1 MPKIRTKED
10 ARRKRKQRIRKHVV
24 GTSNKPRLAVFRSL
38 NHIYAQAI
46 DDQTGKTILSASSL
60 ESEVKGK
67 SKKTG
72 NKETAK
78 FVGELIAQKCKSK
91 GIEAVV
97 FDRSGYVYHGRI
109 KALAEAARAGGLK
122 F

>member
-1 MPKIRTKED
+1 MPKMKTKED
-10 ARRKRKQRIRKHVV
+10 ARRKRKQRIRKHVF

-46 DDQTGKTILSASSL
+46 DDHAGKTILSASSL

-67 SKKTG
+67 AKKTG

-91 GIEAVV
+91 GIETVV

-109 KALAEAARAGGLK
+109 KALAEAARAAGLK

>member
-1 MPKIRTKED
+1 MPKIKTKED
-10 ARRKRKQRIRKHVV
+10 GRRKRKLRIRKHVF
-24 GTSNKPRLAVFRSL
+24 GTPKKPRLAVFRSL

-60 ESEVKGK
+60 ESEVKSK

-97 FDRSGYVYHGRI
+97 FDRSGYIYHGRI
-109 KALAEAARAGGLK
+109 KALAEAARAAGLK

>member
-1 MPKIRTKED
+1 MPKIKTKED
-10 ARRKRKQRIRKHVV
+10 ARRRRKQRIRKHVF
-24 GTSNKPRLAVFRSL
+24 GTPVKPRLAVFRSL

-46 DDQTGKTILSASSL
+46 DDQSGKTILSASSL

-78 FVGELIAQKCKSK
+78 FVGELIAQKCKLK

-97 FDRSGYVYHGRI
+97 FDRSGYIYHGRI
-109 KALAEAARAGGLK
+109 KALAEAARAAGLK